1 LSTEQTRTDSTAAD
15 PGGAEGSAGPGDT
28 APGETDRRP
37 AALSGWTVLF
47 FAVAGGVAVANVY
60 FAQPLLVS
68 MGRDFALSP
77 ATVGL
82 VITATQ
88 VGYGVGLFLL
98 VPLGDVVNRRRLIV
112 GQFLLIAVSLA
123 AVGSASGTAALL
135 AGMAAVGLLAVV
147 TQALVAYAAT
157 LAGPA
162 RRGRV
167 VGLVTSG
174 VVVGILCARAASGAL
189 ADLAGW
195 RAVYFT
201 AAALA
206 LAIGLAAHRVL
217 PRPAPT
223 VLAPAALAPTGPTRP
238 GRAVPYR
245 RLLGSVFVLFRREP
259 VFRARAVLALL
270 VFGAFSTLWSS
281 LALPLSAPP
290 LALSHTA
297 IGAFGLVGV
306 AGAVAAVPAG
316 RLNDRGL
323 AGWTTGVALVLL
335 TGSWAAI
342 ALTPRSL
349 WALAAGAVLLDLAV
363 QAVHVTNQSLIFE
376 LQPAAGSR
384 LIGGYMIFYSVGSGA
399 GAIGSTAVY
408 AVAGWL
414 GVCALGGTLSAL
426 ALLWWA
432 ATTSAKK
439 HGFRAITSCPEPVA
453 ADGGVSDQARCPSRP
468 R

>member
-1 LSTEQTRTDSTAAD
+1 
-15 PGGAEGSAGPGDT
+15 
-28 APGETDRRP
+28 
-37 AALSGWTVLF
+37 
-47 FAVAGGVAVANVY
+47 
-60 FAQPLLVS
+60 
-68 MGRDFALSP
+68 
-77 ATVGL
+77 
-82 VITATQ
+82 
-88 VGYGVGLFLL
+88 
-98 VPLGDVVNRRRLIV
+98 
-112 GQFLLIAVSLA
+112 
-123 AVGSASGTAALL
+123 TAALL

-174 VVVGILCARAASGAL
+174 VVVGILCARAVSGAL

-195 RAVYFT
+195 RAVYFA

-206 LAIGLAAHRVL
+206 LAFGLAAHRVL

-223 VLAPAALAPTGPTRP
+223 VSAPVASVMAGLAPAASVPTPSAPGDLGPP
-238 GRAVPYR
+238 GRALPYR
-245 RLLGSVFVLFRREP
+245 RLLGSVLVLFRREP

-408 AVAGWL
+408 AFAGWL

-432 ATTSAKK
+432 ATISTKK
-439 HGFRAITSCPEPVA
+439 RGFQTGELPGTCCGRWRR
-453 ADGGVSDQARCPSRP
+453 Q
-468 R
+468 